1 MLGEAKVKI
10 KERIAEVLRMEASA
24 IAAIE
29 VTDAFVEAASW
40 LIGCR
45 GKVVVTGI
53 GKAGQVALKCAA
65 ILSATGTPA
74 FFLHAAEAAH
84 GDLGSLGEGDMVLAF
99 SVSGTSSEV
108 VAAVTQARRLGV
120 ARAIAVTSS
129 RQSAL
134 AAASDLVIEMGR
146 IEEACPLGLT
156 ATASTAVMSAI
167 GDALA
172 LAAMEQRGFTAE
184 DFGKRHPGG
193 ALGKAAKTP

>member
-1 MLGEAKVKI
+1 MKI
-10 KERIAEVLRMEASA
+10 KDRIQDVLRAEA
-24 IAAIE
+24 AAIMGID
-29 VTDAFVEAASW
+29 VTDSFVEAVSW
-40 LIGCR
+40 LVACR

-53 GKAGQVALKCAA
+53 GKAGQVALKYAA
-65 ILSATGTPA
+65 ILNATGTPA

-84 GDLGSLGEGDMVLAF
+84 GDLGSLGAGDLLIAF

-108 VAAVTQARRLGV
+108 VGAVSHARQLGVGRVLAVTASKQSPLGQA
-120 ARAIAVTSS
+120 A
-129 RQSAL
+129 
-134 AAASDLVIEMGR
+134 DLVIEMGR

-172 LAAMEQRGFTAE
+172 LAAMEQRGYTAA

-193 ALGKAAKTP
+193 ALGQATKTP